1 MPTPV
6 TPDQAVRDWYAT
18 QANWEPHEPHAADL
32 DNSLVAP
39 EISLTKCVLNL
50 GCFYPNTELLFAHNT
65 YKWISIDFTPEVIE
79 RCRNDFPELHNYV
92 DFYCMTMK
100 NLPWGNF
107 VFDLVLDLSSGDH
120 LLLDDYKQTLKEV
133 KRVLIKHGTFI
144 VVYAN
149 LDHFPDGQ
157 TDVYGQWGFER
168 RTSSK
173 DMRAMLENTGFTIVR
188 EESNSSR
195 SGMVCRG

>member
-18 QANWEPHEPHAADL
+18 PANWVPHEPHAADL
-32 DNSLVAP
+32 DNSLITP
-39 EISLTKCVLNL
+39 EVILYKRVLNL
-50 GCFYPNTELLFAHNT
+50 GCFYPNTELLFASRAES
-65 YKWISIDFTPEVIE
+65 WVAIDFTQAVIKH
-79 RCRNDFPELHNYV
+79 CIMDFPELHNV
-92 DFYCMTMK
+92 KFYLIDMK
-100 NLPWGNF
+100 NLPWGSYC
-107 VFDLVLDLSSGDH
+107 FDTVLDLSSGDH
-120 LLLDDYKQTLKEV
+120 LLLDDYKQTLSEV
-133 KRVLIKHGTFI
+133 KRVLTPGGTFI

-168 RTSSK
+168 RTNSK
-173 DMRAMLENTGFTIVR
+173 DMREMLENTGFTIVR
-188 EESNSSR
+188 EESSNAR